1 MKKLSSVLFAILL
14 CFSILAQDSPRNYIV
29 HIGEKPFQI
38 EGSIVQNWEGIQNTT
53 VNEFEGDLI
62 VLVQFNAI
70 PSVVDKALLLTN
82 GIELLKY
89 IPNFSWVA
97 RVKPTLTPEE
107 LIANN
112 IRNIV
117 ELKPEWKISS
127 AIKEGNIPSYAGTSD
142 KAQVR
147 VLFFAAPKNTSFES
161 ILSEYKVTI
170 GQVDNTL
177 NSVNIS
183 ASATE
188 LIKLS
193 EHPLVQY
200 IEFIEPPIEN
210 ETILQESERI
220 MSTYISNNPAKNY
233 FFNGSGANIAVDE
246 SGTFDP
252 LENPNL
258 RSRINRT
265 FESPGTPSGHKTN
278 VGIRMAKA
286 GNIDP
291 TQQGTAFG
299 ATLYSGG
306 FSTQDAATNGI
317 HIVNRSYGWGCPTA
331 PETYNG
337 SSANYDFY
345 VRTNPTFII
354 THSAGNIGQSTCYA
368 GSPGWGNITGMP
380 KMAKNIFNV
389 GSSGDDGELT
399 DFSSR
404 GPAKDGRLLP
414 HIVSPGQG
422 GTSYAS
428 PNLAGVFA
436 QLIQAYRFHNNNIT
450 PPAGLLKAI
459 IMNTADDMLNP
470 GPDFKTGF
478 GHVNARRAYEV
489 VNEGNHLEASI
500 TNGANNN
507 HTISV
512 PANVKELKVMVY
524 WVDWEASAGISTRS
538 LVNDLDITLADPS
551 SANFQPWVLN
561 PTFNAVTLD
570 DIAVRATDTLNNN
583 EQITIVNPQSGSYQ
597 LNVQGTMVPQGPQT
611 YFMTYEFVYDEIVV
625 THPHGGEK
633 FVPGEMERIRWDATS
648 TGQSFSISYSQN
660 NGASW
665 SSIATGLGSNDRYY
679 DWNVPQDLTND
690 ALIRIERGNLEGQS
704 DTTFS
709 IAQQPVDFTLAWSC
723 ADSSLFSWDA
733 LPSANGYIVYR
744 VVGDYMD
751 SVGYTTANS
760 IILNGLSLT
769 ETEYVSIAAFE
780 NGIISRRVLAAERAP
795 SNLNCN
801 ENDIGSV
808 QILTPGATN
817 LPSCMSSNLS
827 VKIKLRNWG
836 VNAVDTLPVSYRIN
850 GGIINMDTVFVNVPS
865 ASEYDFTFTP
875 VFNLM
880 TGNNT
885 IEVWTGLN
893 GDLITMND
901 SVISNVMVYQSVN
914 AGASLMQDFDS
925 FSNCSNA
932 NNCELTN
939 CSLQDGWYNIPNGS
953 GDDIDWRTNNGSTAS
968 SGTGP
973 SSDHT
978 SGSGKYL
985 YIEGSGPCNNSSASL
1000 YSPCIDLTGI
1010 NNAQLSFWYHA
1021 FGGSIGELRVD
1032 ALANGEF
1039 YEDIMTPIVGEKGD
1053 QWINQVVDLSQFSNQ
1068 SVILIIRG
1076 SNGPSSWYSDLAIDD
1091 INVTT
1096 LPIANYSVNE
1106 TKLCADEII
1115 TISNTSTNA
1124 DTYAWNFIPNTV
1136 NYEAG
1141 TNINSINPQVSFNAP
1156 GFYSIELIA
1165 SNTNGDNALS
1175 FTDHIYVWEEQ
1186 PKLSGNPFCSSDSII
1201 IQANNKGEFVD
1212 YYLNG
1217 NIVYSGTDS
1226 SFYFETAV
1234 ENDEIFIT
1242 YSVNGN
1248 CKLYSD
1254 TLTISYVNI
1263 EVGITQIEDQLNAV
1277 AIADDYQWIDCFN
1290 DSMPIFGDTNMI
1302 FTPSANG
1309 EYALEI
1315 TKNGCIERSD
1325 CFEYI
1330 QPPYIDYAND
1340 SINIFPNPTKNNVTL
1355 QFGVEKEFID
1365 IQIYTI
1371 LGQLILKMTAR
1382 NTSMVEIDLPET
1394 SMVYMIHVESED
1406 VNRVFRIIK
1415 N

>member
-1 MKKLSSVLFAILL
+1 MKKLSSVLFALL
-14 CFSILAQDSPRNYIV
+14 FCFSILAQDSPRN
-29 HIGEKPFQI
+29 HIIHLGEKPFQI
-38 EGSIVQNWEGIQNTT
+38 EGSIAQNWENIQNTN
-53 VNEFEGDLI
+53 NEFEGELI

-70 PSVVDKALLLTN
+70 PSEENKATLLSN

-97 RVKPTLTPEE
+97 RVKPTATAEILM
-107 LIANN
+107 ANN
-112 IRNIV
+112 VRNIS
-117 ELKPEWKISS
+117 EIKSEWKISS
-127 AIKEGNIPSYAGTSD
+127 AIQAGNIPSYSGTND
-142 KAQVR
+142 NAQVR
-147 VLFFAAPKNTSFES
+147 ILFFATPKNASFTS
-161 ILSEYKVTI
+161 ILGEYEVTI

-177 NSVNIS
+177 NSVKLS

-193 EHPLVQY
+193 AHPLVQY

-252 LENPNL
+252 IENPNL
-258 RSRINRT
+258 RGRIDRT
-265 FESPGTPSGHKTN
+265 FETPGAPSGHKTN
-278 VGIRMAKA
+278 VGMRMAKA

-306 FSTQDAATNGI
+306 FSTQDAASNGI
-317 HIVNRSYGWGCPTA
+317 NIVNRSYGWGCPTG

-337 SSANYDFY
+337 TSANYDFY

-354 THSAGNIGQSTCYA
+354 THSAGNIGESTCYA

-389 GSSGDDGELT
+389 GSSGDNGELT

-436 QLIQAYRFHNNNIT
+436 QLIEAYRFHNNNIT
-450 PPAGLLKAI
+450 PDAGLLKAI

-470 GPDFKTGF
+470 GPDFQTGF

-507 HTISV
+507 HNISV

-524 WVDWEASAGISTRS
+524 WVDWEASAGISTRT
-538 LVNDLDITLADPS
+538 LVNDLDITLTDPS
-551 SANFQPWVLN
+551 SASFQPWVLN
-561 PTFNAVTLD
+561 PTFNAIALD
-570 DIAVRATDTLNNN
+570 EIAVRATDTLNNN
-583 EQITIVNPQSGSYQ
+583 EQITIDNPQSGSYQ

-611 YFMTYEFVYDEIVV
+611 YYMTYEFVFDEVIV

-633 FVPGEMERIRWDATS
+633 FVPGDLERIRWDATS
-648 TGQSFSISYSQN
+648 TGQSFAISYSQN
-660 NGASW
+660 NGTSW
-665 SSIATGLGSNDRYY
+665 SSIATGVGSNDRYY

-704 DTTFS
+704 DATFIIS
-709 IAQQPVDFTLAWSC
+709 QQPDDFSLAWSC

-733 LPSANGYIVYR
+733 LPNADGYIVYR
-744 VVGDYMD
+744 IVGDYMD
-751 SVGYTTANS
+751 SVDYTTTNAV
-760 IILNGLSLT
+760 ILNGLSLT
-769 ETEYVSIAAFE
+769 ATEYVSISAVV
-780 NGIISRRVLAAERAP
+780 NGVKSRRVTAVERAP
-795 SNLNCN
+795 SDLNCN
-801 ENDIGSV
+801 ENDIGSI
-808 QILTPGATN
+808 QILTPGVAN

-836 VNAVDTLPVSYRIN
+836 VNSVDTLPVSYRLN
-850 GGIINMDTVFVNVPS
+850 GGIINIDTVFVNVPS

-875 VFNLM
+875 VFNLL
-880 TGNNT
+880 TGSNT
-885 IEVWTGLN
+885 IEVWTSLN

-901 SVISNVMVYQSVN
+901 SIISNIMVYQSVG
-914 AGASLMQDFDS
+914 AGANLMQDFDN

-953 GDDIDWRTNNGSTAS
+953 GDDIDWRTNNGSTLS

-985 YIEGSGPCNNSSASL
+985 YIEGSGPCNNSSARL

-1021 FGGSIGELRVD
+1021 LGSSIGELHVD
-1032 ALANGEF
+1032 AIANGEF

-1068 SVILIIRG
+1068 NIVLIIRG
-1076 SNGPSSWYSDLAIDD
+1076 SNGPNSWYSDLAIDD
-1091 INVTT
+1091 INITT
-1096 LPIANYSVNE
+1096 LPIADFSVNE
-1106 TKLCADEII
+1106 TELCADEII
-1115 TISNTSTNA
+1115 TISNTSANA
-1124 DTYAWNFIPNTV
+1124 DTYEWNFLPNTV

-1141 TNINSINPQVSFNAP
+1141 TNNNSINPQVSFNAP

-1165 SNTNGDNALS
+1165 SNANGDDALS
-1175 FTDHIYVWEEQ
+1175 FTDFIYVWEEQ
-1186 PKLSGNPFCSSDSII
+1186 PQLSGNPFCSSDSII
-1201 IQANNKGEFVD
+1201 IQANNRGTFVE

-1217 NIVYSGTDS
+1217 SVVYSGTDS
-1226 SFYFETAV
+1226 SFFFENAV
-1234 ENDEIFIT
+1234 ESDEIFIT
-1242 YSVNGN
+1242 YSINSN
-1248 CKLYSD
+1248 CKIYSD
-1254 TLTISYVNI
+1254 TLTITYVDV
-1263 EVGITQIEDQLNAV
+1263 EVGITQIEDQVNAV
-1277 AIADDYQWIDCFN
+1277 AIDAQYQWINCFN
-1290 DSMPIFGDTNMI
+1290 DSLPIIGDTNNI
-1302 FTPSANG
+1302 FTPSENG
-1309 EYALEI
+1309 AYALEV
-1315 TKNGCIERSD
+1315 TENGCTERSE
-1325 CFEYI
+1325 CFEFI
-1330 QPPYIDYAND
+1330 LPPYINYASD

-1365 IQIYTI
+1365 IQIYTV
-1371 LGQLILKMTAR
+1371 LGQLISKMTAQ

-1394 SMVYMIHVESED
+1394 STVYMIHVESED
-1406 VNRVFRIIK
+1406 VNRVFRIVK
-1415 N
+1415 D

>member
-14 CFSILAQDSPRNYIV
+14 CFSILAQDPPRNYIV

-38 EGSIVQNWEGIQNTT
+38 ESSIAQNWEDIQNTT

-62 VLVQFNAI
+62 VLVQFNEI
-70 PSVVDKALLLTN
+70 PSEENKATLLSN

-89 IPNFSWVA
+89 IPNYSWVA
-97 RVKPTLTPEE
+97 RVRPIATVEE
-107 LIANN
+107 LTANN
-112 IRNIV
+112 VRNII
-117 ELKPEWKISS
+117 EIKPEWRISR
-127 AIKEGNIPSYAGTSD
+127 AIQEGNILSYAGTSD

-147 VLFFAAPKNTSFES
+147 VLFFSAPKNTSFES

-170 GQVDNTL
+170 GQIDNTL

-200 IEFIEPPIEN
+200 IEFIEPLIEN
-210 ETILQESERI
+210 ETILKESERI

-233 FFNGSGANIAVDE
+233 FFNGSGSNIAVDE
-246 SGTFDP
+246 GGIFDSI
-252 LENPNL
+252 EDPNF
-258 RSRINRT
+258 RSRMNRN
-265 FESPGTPSGHKTN
+265 FENTGNVSSHKTN

-299 ATLYSGG
+299 ATLHPGG
-306 FSTQDAATNGI
+306 FSTQSAASNGMN
-317 HIVNRSYGWGCPTA
+317 IVNRSYGWGCPTG

-337 SSANYDFY
+337 SSADYDFY
-345 VRTNPTFII
+345 VRPNPAFII
-354 THSAGNIGQSTCYA
+354 THSAGHIGQSSCYV

-428 PNLAGVFA
+428 PNLAGVYA
-436 QLIQAYRFHNNNIT
+436 QLIEAYRFHNNNIT
-450 PPAGLLKAI
+450 PSSGLLKAI

-470 GPDFKTGF
+470 GPDFQTGF

-489 VNEGNHLEASI
+489 VSAGNHIEASI

-512 PANVKELKVMVY
+512 PVNVKELKVMVY
-524 WVDWEASAGISTRS
+524 WVDWEATAGISTRS
-538 LVNDLDITLADPS
+538 LVNDLDITLTDPS

-583 EQITIVNPQSGSYQ
+583 EQITMVNPQSGSYQ
-597 LNVQGTMVPQGPQT
+597 LNVQGTMIPQGPQT

-660 NGASW
+660 NGTSW

-679 DWNVPQDLTND
+679 DWDVPQNLTNE
-690 ALIRIERGNLEGQS
+690 ALVRVVSGNLVGQS
-704 DTTFS
+704 DAPFN
-709 IAQQPVDFTLAWSC
+709 IFQQPVDFSLAWSC
-723 ADSSLFSWDA
+723 ADSSLFSWGA
-733 LPSANGYIVYR
+733 LPNADGYIVYR
-744 VVGDYMD
+744 IVGDYMD
-751 SVGYTTANS
+751 SVDYTTTNS

-769 ETEYVSIAAFE
+769 ESEYVSISAFE
-780 NGIISRRVLAAERAP
+780 NGIISRRVIAVERAP

-801 ENDIGSV
+801 ENDIGSI
-808 QILTPGATN
+808 QILTPGATDI
-817 LPSCMSSNLS
+817 PSCMSSNLS

-836 VNAVDTLPVSYRIN
+836 VNAVDTLPVSYRLN
-850 GGIINMDTVFVNVPS
+850 GGIVNIDTVFVNVPS

-875 VFNLM
+875 VINLLN
-880 TGNNT
+880 GNNT
-885 IEVWTGLN
+885 LEVWTGLN

-914 AGASLMQDFDS
+914 AGASLMQDFDN

-939 CSLQDGWYNIPNGS
+939 CSLQSGWSNITNGS

-978 SGSGKYL
+978 TGSGRYL
-985 YIEGSGPCNNSSASL
+985 YIEGSGPCNNKSASL

-1053 QWINQVVDLSQFSNQ
+1053 QWLNQVVNLSQFSNQ
-1068 SVILIIRG
+1068 NVVLIIRG
-1076 SNGPSSWYSDLAIDD
+1076 SNGSSGWRSDLAIDD

-1096 LPIANYSVNE
+1096 LPIADFFVNE
-1106 TKLCADEII
+1106 TKLCADDVI
-1115 TISNTSTNA
+1115 TILNTSTNA
-1124 DTYAWNFIPNTV
+1124 DTYEWNFLPNTV

-1141 TNINSINPQVSFNAP
+1141 TNNNSSNPQVSFNAP

-1165 SNTNGDNALS
+1165 TNTNGNDVLS

-1186 PKLSGNPFCSSDSII
+1186 PEISGNPFCSSDSII
-1201 IQANNKGEFVD
+1201 IQASNKGEFVE

-1226 SFYFETAV
+1226 LHYFETAV

-1242 YSVNGN
+1242 YFVNGN

-1254 TLTISYVNI
+1254 TLTINYIDV
-1263 EVGITQIEDQLNAV
+1263 ELGITQNGDQLEAV
-1277 AIADDYQWIDCFN
+1277 AIGAQYQWIDCFN
-1290 DSMPIFGDTNMI
+1290 NFASTIDTNSTY
-1302 FTPSANG
+1302 TPPVNG
-1309 EYALEI
+1309 EYALEVI
-1315 TKNGCIERSD
+1315 ENGCTERSD
-1325 CFEYI
+1325 CFDYI
-1330 QPPYIDYAND
+1330 RPPYIDYAND
-1340 SINIFPNPTKNNVTL
+1340 SINIFPNPTKSTVTI

-1365 IQIYTI
+1365 IQIYTV
-1371 LGQLILKMTAR
+1371 LGQLISGLIVQG
-1382 NTSMVEIDLPET
+1382 TSMVEINLPET
-1394 SMVYMIHVESED
+1394 SSVYIVHVKSEEVD
-1406 VNRVFRIIK
+1406 RVFRIVK